1 MLGHESFLERVEL
14 TVLLEALHRHD
25 LLAPRLHGEHRA
37 RLHGPAV
44 EENGAGATVSR
55 IAADVSAGESEDVTD
70 KVNEQEARL
79 AVGLAFL
86 AVDGDLDLH
95 RAPPSHRAR
104 VARSRAR
111 WSARAVRTRTR
122 SFLYSTGPRR
132 SALGRAASAAS
143 LAASLIALSSSRW
156 PRSAASAFS
165 ALIGVSPTLV
175 SPMPARSPTPGAPGG
190 ICGGAGGVGKSATLR
205 SSLR

>member
-1 MLGHESFLERVEL
+1 MLGHKAFLERVEL
-14 TVLLEALHRHD
+14 TVLLEALHGRD
-25 LLAPRLHGEHRA
+25 LFAPRLDREHCA

-44 EENGAGATVSR
+44 EEHGAGATVRR

-70 KVNEQEARL
+70 QVNEQEARL
-79 AVGLAFL
+79 DVGLALL

-95 RAPPSHRAR
+95 RAHPSHRAR

-175 SPMPARSPTPGAPGG
+175 SPMPARSQTPVAPSV
-190 ICGGAGGVGKSATLR
+190 ICTATAAVAKSPTLR